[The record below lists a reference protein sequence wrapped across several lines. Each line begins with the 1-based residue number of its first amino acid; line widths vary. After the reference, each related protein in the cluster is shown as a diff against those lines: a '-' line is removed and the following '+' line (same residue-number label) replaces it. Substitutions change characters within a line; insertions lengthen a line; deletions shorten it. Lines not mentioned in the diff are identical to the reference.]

1 MQVMPDV
8 LLLIALAATTSGM
21 GALGGLGGAVILVP
35 ALVLAGWS
43 PVAAA
48 PLGLVSVAAGSVAA
62 GARQLSE
69 RSVNHRIGITTELA
83 ATTGAVVGALIASQ
97 LSDDFLVYV
106 LAAVALS
113 AATLGGRR
121 KGLRNPPQPGLG
133 PGHIG
138 ERVGALAGAYPVN
151 GGVAPYAT
159 RRLPL
164 GLVLMGLSGL
174 VAGTTG
180 ASGGFIKTPATS
192 EIMHVPTKV
201 AASTTTFTIGITASA
216 ALVVFVLQGRLDI
229 QPSSAVVFGSL
240 AGGFIGAV
248 VQSRLHPAHVRRALS
263 VVLVLI
269 ALVLVVTQ

>member
-1 MQVMPDV
+1 MSDV
-8 LLLIALAATTSGM
+8 FLLVGLAAATSGI

-43 PVAAA
+43 PMDAA
-48 PLGLVSVAAGSVAA
+48 PLGLISVAAGSVAA

-69 RSVNHRIGITTELA
+69 RSVNHRIGVTTELA
-83 ATTGAVVGALIASQ
+83 ATAGAVVGALVADRF
-97 LSDDFLVYV
+97 SDEFLVYLLASV
-106 LAAVALS
+106 ALAAAFM
-113 AATLGGRR
+113 GGRR
-121 KGLRNPPQPGLG
+121 KGLRNPPIPGLG
-133 PGHIG
+133 MEDVG
-138 ERVGALAGAYPVN
+138 ERVGSLSGAYPAH
-151 GGVAPYAT
+151 GGVASYET

-164 GLVLMGLSGL
+164 GLAFMSVAGL

-216 ALVVFVLQGRLDI
+216 ALIVFALRGRLDI
-229 QPSSAVVFGSL
+229 QQSSAVVFGSL
-240 AGGFIGAV
+240 AGGAIGAI
-248 VQSRLHPAHVRRALS
+248 VQSRLHPVHVRRALS

-269 ALVLVVTQ
+269 AILLVITR

>member
-1 MQVMPDV
+1 MPEV
-8 LLLIALAATTSGM
+8 LLLVGLAAATSGI

-48 PLGLVSVAAGSVAA
+48 PLGLISVAAGSVAA

-69 RSVNHRIGITTELA
+69 RSVNHRIGVTTELA
-83 ATTGAVVGALIASQ
+83 ATAGAVVGALVADRFP
-97 LSDDFLVYV
+97 DDFLIYL
-106 LAAVALS
+106 LAAVALG
-113 AATLGGRR
+113 AAFMGGRR
-121 KGLRNPPQPGLG
+121 KGLRNPPRPELG
-133 PGHIG
+133 MEDVG
-138 ERVGALAGAYPVN
+138 ERVGSLAGAYPVH
-151 GGVAPYAT
+151 GGVASYET

-164 GLVLMGLSGL
+164 GLALMSVAGL

-192 EIMHVPTKV
+192 EVMHVPTKV

-216 ALVVFVLQGRLDI
+216 ALVVFALGGRLDI
-229 QPSSAVVFGSL
+229 QQSAAVVFGSL
-240 AGGFIGAV
+240 AGGLIGAV

-269 ALVLVVTQ
+269 AVALVVTR